1 MGDLVDTLPKFD
13 YEVSKRRRFLQ
24 ALEAYFRGI
33 NAGWIM
39 TNVWK
44 EFLEA
49 GQRLQIADTRSGQ
62 AFTPAR
68 NILARGQAEQGDGQQ
83 AYLRS
88 PVRDPGGGR
97 ALAQLS
103 RRIGFAEPVPQ
114 AQSATGL
121 RVQGLGQNPRS
132 PKAGTASYHRNLEKP
147 PDITEIDPAT
157 RPVARDLFD
166 AETENKERQ
175 SSGKDSKA
183 LPEADSSAILASG
196 GAYVP
201 PDPKAAIEAQV
212 GTGPKD
218 IKESIA
224 SSSSSSGSA
233 QDATQSQARD
243 LRPEF

>member
-1 MGDLVDTLPKFD
+1 MSGAARPSSSQPAEGAGDPSTHSIGYEPNMASPTPRQRTGAEYPWDKIRMGDLVDTLPKFD

-44 EFLEA
+44 EFREA

-88 PVRDPGGGR
+88 PVRDPGGGH

-121 RVQGLGQNPRS
+121 GVQGFGQNPRS
-132 PKAGTASYHRNLEKP
+132 
-147 PDITEIDPAT
+147 
-157 RPVARDLFD
+157 
-166 AETENKERQ
+166 Q
-175 SSGKDSKA
+175 
-183 LPEADSSAILASG
+183 
-196 GAYVP
+196 
-201 PDPKAAIEAQV
+201 
-212 GTGPKD
+212 
-218 IKESIA
+218 
-224 SSSSSSGSA
+224 
-233 QDATQSQARD
+233 
-243 LRPEF
+243 